1 MPSRPRA
8 GNGPLREV
16 LRLPALRRLA
26 LAYFGFISAEFAV
39 WVAMLVYAYDRGGS
53 KESALVA
60 VLQLVPAIAVA
71 PLAGAIVE
79 RRDSVRVLHLGYV
92 ALSVALALT
101 ALALAVSAPALVV
114 YAAATVATCT
124 MTVTR
129 PAQAVITPEVA
140 RTPGEL
146 TAVNL
151 VAGWAESAAIFLA
164 PALAGLLLGLSGPAA
179 VYAMFACV
187 AIAAAVLT
195 SGVQTTPAGHL
206 AAPDPAPARLARDE
220 MLAGLRTLRD
230 QPPVRLVVVVITAGF
245 AIIGAL
251 DVLTVVLA
259 VSVLDLG
266 DGGAGYL
273 VAAIGAGG
281 VLGSLASAALVGR
294 RHLAPALIG
303 SALVCGAALMILAG
317 VTNIAGV
324 VALLAVVGMTRSV
337 LVVAGNTLLQRSTPP
352 ATLARVFGLVE
363 ALSLAGLCLGSV
375 IVPVLV
381 AVGGS
386 EAAFI
391 GVGAILPLVIM
402 MRLQQIR
409 RIDRTATVPVVELA
423 LLRGMRIF
431 ASLPAPAIEGLA
443 RSAETVE
450 APAGTYIIREGD
462 VGDRYYAIADGQV
475 QIRRAGVDLG
485 TRGRGEGVGE
495 TALLR
500 NVPRTAD
507 VIADGPTRMLALDR
521 TSFLVAVTGHEPAR
535 LEADRIIDERD

>member
-1 MPSRPRA
+1 MPSKTRA
-8 GNGPLREV
+8 ANGPLREV
-16 LRLPALRRLA
+16 LRLPTMRRLA
-26 LAYFGFISAEFAV
+26 LAYFGFISAEFGV
-39 WVAMLVYAYDRGGS
+39 WVAMLVYAYNRGGS
-53 KESALVA
+53 KESAAVA

-71 PLAGAIVE
+71 PLAGAVVE
-79 RRDSVRVLHLGYV
+79 RRDSIRVLQLGYV
-92 ALSVALALT
+92 ALAVTLALT
-101 ALALAVSAPALVV
+101 AVALGAGAPALIV
-114 YAAATVATCT
+114 YAAASLATCT

-151 VAGWAESAAIFLA
+151 VTGWAESAAIFLA
-164 PALAGLLLGLSGPAA
+164 PAFAGLLLGVSGPGA
-179 VYAMFACV
+179 VYSAFAVV
-187 AIAAAVLT
+187 AVAAAVLT
-195 SGVQTTPAGHL
+195 SGLRTTTIDHV
-206 AAPDPAPARLARDE
+206 AAATSTPSEVARIEL
-220 MLAGLRTLRD
+220 LAGMRTLRE
-230 QPPVRLVVVVITAGF
+230 QAPVRLVVIVITAGY

-259 VSVLDLG
+259 VSVLDIG
-266 DGGAGYL
+266 DGGAGFL
-273 VAAIGAGG
+273 VAAVGAGG
-281 VLGSLASAALVGR
+281 VLGSLASTALVGR
-294 RHLAPALIG
+294 RRLAPALIG
-303 SALVCGAALMILAG
+303 SALIGGAALMVLAG
-317 VTNIAGV
+317 VTNIVGI
-324 VALLAVVGMTRSV
+324 VALLAIVGMTRSV
-337 LVVAGNTLLQRSTPP
+337 LVLASNTLLQRSTPP

-381 AVGGS
+381 GAGGS

-391 GVGAILPLVIM
+391 GVGAILPLLVVL
-402 MRLQQIR
+402 RLQQIR

-431 ASLPAPAIEGLA
+431 SSLPAPAIEGLA
-443 RSAETVE
+443 RSAVTVE
-450 APAGTYIIREGD
+450 ADTGTFIIREGD
-462 VGDRYYAIADGQV
+462 VGDRYYAIADGEV
-475 QIRRAGVDLG
+475 QIRKGGKSLG

-521 TSFLVAVTGHEPAR
+521 SAFLIAVTGHEPAR
-535 LEADRIIDERD
+535 LEADRIIEEHD